1 MHVQSLNCSLQ
12 QNSGINRSGVF
23 FASANPIRRKIYLY
37 NNDFELLEKKLNY
50 QKICLTISF
59 QPPKLLILD
68 GTADPFSSSRV
79 LFTTRLLLLTI
90 CM

>member
-12 QNSGINRSGVF
+12 QNSGINPSGVF

-68 GTADPFSSSRV
+68 GTADPFSSSPES
-79 LFTTRLLLLTI
+79 LTTRLLLLTI

>member
-1 MHVQSLNCSLQ
+1 
-12 QNSGINRSGVF
+12 
-23 FASANPIRRKIYLY
+23 
-37 NNDFELLEKKLNY
+37 
-50 QKICLTISF
+50 
-59 QPPKLLILD
+59 LLILD